1 MTRLKQLWK
10 IRVEL
15 PALLK
20 GKNMATKFDDTYEFP
35 DEKAEKAAAE
45 EKFEIEIEDDTPPED
60 RGRKPMKE
68 PVEDPT
74 EDELATYDEKVQAR
88 IKKFTRGYHDE
99 RRAKEQALRER
110 EATETYARQVIEEN
124 KKLQQQL
131 SSGSKVFIEQSQS
144 SAQIELESAKKK
156 YKEAYENGD
165 VDALTDAQADI
176 AEATLK
182 LDKTRGMKPI
192 EVDEKNYVPAQAEK
206 PNLTPRTQKWI
217 DNNND
222 WWGKDD
228 EMTMAAMGIDRKL
241 QKEYGADY
249 VGTEEYF
256 KTIDKTM
263 RKRFPEHFESD
274 QSYEEDDPPPKKRAS
289 EPEEEYEDTPR
300 RATRTT
306 SPVAPATRSTPPNR
320 IRLKASEAA
329 TARRLGVPIEEYAKQ
344 VALLRRG

>member
-1 MTRLKQLWK
+1 
-10 IRVEL
+10 
-15 PALLK
+15 
-20 GKNMATKFDDTYEFP
+20 MATQKFEDTYEFP

-45 EKFEIEIEDDTPPED
+45 EKFEVEIEDDTPAQD

-99 RRAKEQALRER
+99 RRAKEEAVRER
-110 EATETYARQVIEEN
+110 EAAENFAKQVYSEN

-131 SSGSKVFIEQSQS
+131 SNGSKAYIEQSQS
-144 SAQIELESAKKK
+144 SAQLELDSAKKR
-156 YKEAYENGD
+156 YKEAYESGD
-165 VDALTDAQADI
+165 VDAITEAQAEI
-176 AEATLK
+176 AKAALRIDRASG
-182 LDKTRGMKPI
+182 LKPI
-192 EVDEKNYVPAQAEK
+192 EVEERGFQTPQPEQPKM
-206 PNLTPRTQKWI
+206 TPRTKKWVER
-217 DNNND
+217 NND
-222 WWGKDD
+222 WWGVDD

-241 QKEYGADY
+241 QKEYGAGY

-256 KTIDKTM
+256 QTIDKTM
-263 RKRFPEHFESD
+263 RKRFPEHFESE

-306 SPVAPATRSTPPNR
+306 SPVAPASRSTPPSR

-329 TARRLGVPIEEYAKQ
+329 TARRLGVPIEEYARQ
-344 VALLRRG
+344 VALLRKGT

>member
-1 MTRLKQLWK
+1 
-10 IRVEL
+10 
-15 PALLK
+15 
-20 GKNMATKFDDTYEFP
+20 MATQKFEETYEFP

-45 EKFEIEIEDDTPPED
+45 EKFEVEIEDDTPPED

-74 EDELATYDEKVQAR
+74 EDELSSYDEKVQAR

-99 RRAKEQALRER
+99 RRAKEEALRER
-110 EATETYARQVIEEN
+110 EAAETFAKQVYEEN
-124 KKLQQQL
+124 KRLQQQL

-144 SAQIELESAKKK
+144 SAAIELESAKKK
-156 YKEAYENGD
+156 YKQAYEEGD
-165 VDALTDAQADI
+165 VDALTDAQAEI

-206 PNLTPRTQKWI
+206 PNLTPRTQKWV
-217 DNNND
+217 DNNSD

-263 RKRFPEHFESD
+263 RKRFPEHFESG
-274 QSYEEDDPPPKKRAS
+274 QSYEDDEPPPKKRTS
-289 EPEEEYEDTPR
+289 EPVDEDDDTPH
-300 RATRTT
+300 RATRSA

-344 VALLRRG
+344 VALLRKGA